1 MKKSNLI
8 YAVLAGIAL
17 AILINTI
24 LVSRKELPAIKE
36 ITPTP
41 TPEDFGMVKLL
52 DRYNWLDT
60 TQKVKPEVETPL
72 MVLIDAAEANGKCL
86 VVSSGFRTLEQQA
99 KVKAKYG
106 DLAEEPGK
114 SEHQTGLAV
123 DLQACPMTDGE
134 RDDEAERLELAKPFN
149 ELPEYRWLKK
159 NAGKYGFTQ
168 SYENETWHWK
178 FTGITPSP
186 QVVAPTESKVSWY
199 GQEYCD
205 KYNPACLTASG
216 EKFDDTKLTVACS
229 QKHKIGDTFKITYG
243 EKTVVAR
250 CNDRGS
256 FNVKYNREMDLSK
269 ATFATL
275 APLSKGVIAVKI
287 EKLK

>member
-1 MKKSNLI
+1 MKKSKYI
-8 YAVLAGIAL
+8 YAILAGVAL
-17 AILINTI
+17 AILVNTI
-24 LVSRKELPAIKE
+24 LVAKRDLPIDKN
-36 ITPTP
+36 IIPTP
-41 TPEDFGMVKLL
+41 PPEDFGMVKLI
-52 DRYNWLDT
+52 DRYSWLNT
-60 TQKVKPEVETPL
+60 IQKIKPEVETPL
-72 MVLIDAAEANGKCL
+72 TTMIDAAEKDGKCL
-86 VVSSGFRTLEQQA
+86 VVSSGFRTTEQQI
-99 KVKAKYG
+99 KVKEKYG

-114 SEHQTGLAV
+114 SEHQTGMAV
-123 DLQACPMTDGE
+123 DLQACPMTDGK
-134 RDDEAERLELAKPFN
+134 RDDEAERPELAKPFN
-149 ELPEYRWLKK
+149 ELSEYKWLKK

-168 SYENETWHWK
+168 TYENEPWHWK
-178 FTGITPSP
+178 FAPIP

-205 KYNPACLTASG
+205 QHNPACITASG

-229 QKHKIGDTFKITYG
+229 QKHKIGDTFKITYEG
-243 EKTVVAR
+243 KTVVAR

-256 FNVKYNREMDLSK
+256 FNEKYGREMDLSK